1 MTQRLMPLAIVNIA
15 IHIFGLIFAL
25 FGMRPGSPLVSVDDR
40 IRYLSQHP
48 LGWSLGWGVWMMCDL
63 AVIAFLFQTA
73 RRLRN
78 DLAWLAV
85 GIILAGITV
94 DLSCDSLFIV
104 LLPHLAARQPVN
116 EEIFLIAEKAIN
128 TISLVMGNGLITI
141 STAVMTIAFWKPVDR
156 EVRNRLV
163 YLTRALGIAIFIFGM
178 LLSAAGFMAQP
189 WLTEWMTGPTI
200 LSYCGWCGLVAFQLD
215 RAGAST

>member
-15 IHIFGLIFAL
+15 IHVLGLIFAL

-48 LGWSLGWGVWMMCDL
+48 LGWSLGWGVWMLCDL

-85 GIILAGITV
+85 GIILVGITV

-104 LLPHLAARQPVN
+104 LLPHLAANQPVN

-141 STAVMTIAFWKPVDR
+141 STVVMTVAFWNQMDR
-156 EVRNRLV
+156 GLRNRVLSLTLV
-163 YLTRALGIAIFIFGM
+163 FGIAIFVFGM
-178 LLSAAGFMAQP
+178 LLSAAGFTAQP
-189 WLTEWMTGPTI
+189 RLTEWMTGPTI
-200 LSYCGWCGLVAFQLD
+200 LSYCAWCGLVAFRLD
-215 RAGAST
+215 RAGASR